1 MYCWGGLEQKVLL
14 VHVDGWMDGWMDG
27 WCVPAFSSQ
36 HQSVPTGFTL
46 VLHSDIHR
54 PDCISQEEL
63 AVITTGTHKCDVEIE
78 QCTGAVK

>member
-1 MYCWGGLEQKVLL
+1 
-14 VHVDGWMDGWMDG
+14 MDG

-36 HQSVPTGFTL
+36 HQSVPTGFAGFTL